1 MKKTMHVF
9 LVILLAFVVKSQSIS
24 AKEMTSLP
32 LLGVGATV
40 QEAQKGEFL
49 IKTEGLKA
57 GEGFVSTPKDL
68 ETKNIL
74 FQMEAKGSDVVI
86 LKIEETDAR
95 GKFLKEK
102 ELEVPLTSNWSLKQ
116 LDFILESDSSQIDV
130 FVLTKEKKK
139 TEFSVRNV
147 TVTGQE

>member
-9 LVILLAFVVKSQSIS
+9 LIILLAFVVNSQSIF
-24 AKEMTSLP
+24 AKEIKSIQ
-32 LLGVGATV
+32 LLGIGAVV
-40 QEAQKGEFL
+40 QDSQNGEFL

-57 GEGFVSTPKDL
+57 GEGFVATPKDL
-68 ETKNIL
+68 DSKNIL
-74 FQMEAKGSDVVI
+74 FQLESKGSGSVI

-102 ELEVPLTSNWSLKQ
+102 ELEVSLTSNWSIKQ
-116 LDFILESDSSQIDV
+116 LDFILESETSQVDV
-130 FVLTKEKKK
+130 FVLTKEKRK

-147 TVTGQE
+147 TVTGQ

>member
-9 LVILLAFVVKSQSIS
+9 LVILLAFVVNSPSIT
-24 AKEMTSLP
+24 AKEMKSMP
-32 LLGVGATV
+32 LLGVGAAV
-40 QEAQKGEFL
+40 QEGQNKEFL
-49 IKTEGLKA
+49 IKTEGFKA
-57 GEGFVSTPKDL
+57 GEGIVATSKDF

-74 FQMEAKGSDVVI
+74 FQVEVKGTDPVI

-102 ELEVPLTSNWSLKQ
+102 ELEVPLTSNWSVKE
-116 LDFILESDSSQIDV
+116 LDFVLESETSQIDV

-147 TVTGQE
+147 NVTEQ